1 MAKYKCSCGVIELSK
16 TTLKVVGDKVI
27 VPEAYC
33 DKCKDYRDFIKEH
46 EGFATIIKKPNG
58 TVSNSSFDTALKNAK
73 SNSL

>member
-1 MAKYKCSCGVIELSK
+1 MAKYECSCGVIELSK

-33 DKCKDYRDFIKEH
+33 DNCKDYRAFIKEH

-58 TVSNSSFDTALKNAK
+58 TVSNSSFNSALKEHKAN
-73 SNSL
+73 